1 MAFRTRLGVAAA
13 ALMAALALSACG
25 GETTPAEREGISTD
39 PSAEAAT
46 VNGQTIYVSDV
57 ELEARMKGLIRDN
70 ERLEPESAEFNEI
83 LDQLIEI
90 KLLAMEALSRGLDE
104 DPEAQHRLQTARD
117 NILGNILLEHIADDK
132 VDEAAIRKMYEAQV
146 QLLVLGDEAHVRH
159 ILAPTKE
166 AIDKIVAELK
176 AGADFAVLAAKRS
189 TDQATRMDGGD
200 LGYISADDATPEFAK
215 VIRETPSGG
224 ISRPF
229 EDQMGWH
236 VVKID
241 EVRKEAPPSIEELR
255 GPIVQFLRRT
265 QLEEILKQLRSEAEI
280 SKKTSPRNSRLDA
293 PESKPAP
300 AKPAATAPAP
310 TTPAPEA
317 LAPSTPAPA
326 ATTPPA
332 QTTPSVTT
340 PATTAPATTA
350 PATTAPATPAP
361 AQPKPATPA
370 PKPATPPPASAP
382 ATTPAQPSTTPAT
395 QTPTTPQ

>member
-25 GETTPAEREGISTD
+25 DDTAPAEREGISAD

-90 KLLAMEALSRGLDE
+90 KLLAMEAMSRGLDE
-104 DPEAQHRLQTARD
+104 EPEAQHRLQTARD

-176 AGADFAVLAAKRS
+176 GGADFTVLAAKRS

-215 VIRETPSGG
+215 VIRETPAGG

-280 SKKTSPRNSRLDA
+280 NKKTSPRNSRLDA
-293 PESKPAP
+293 PEAKPAP
-300 AKPAATAPAP
+300 AKPPAAAPAP
-310 TTPAPEA
+310 ATPAPEA

-326 ATTPPA
+326 VAKPPV

-340 PATTAPATTA
+340 PATPAPATSV
-350 PATTAPATPAP
+350 PAP

-370 PKPATPPPASAP
+370 PKPATTSPAAPPATA
-382 ATTPAQPSTTPAT
+382 PAQPSAPPAT
-395 QTPTTPQ
+395 QSPTTPQ

>member
-1 MAFRTRLGVAAA
+1 MAFWTRPLPKWQGVAAA
-13 ALMAALALSACG
+13 ALMAALALTACG
-25 GETTPAEREGISTD
+25 GEQAPSERESVSVD

-46 VNGQTIYVSDV
+46 VNGQIIYVSDV
-57 ELEARMKGLIRDN
+57 EMEARMKGLIRDN

-104 DPEAQHRLQTARD
+104 EPESQHRLQTARD

-132 VDEAAIRKMYEAQV
+132 VDEAAIRKMYDAQV

-159 ILAPTKE
+159 ILAPTKQ
-166 AIDKIVAELK
+166 AIDQVVAELK
-176 AGADFAVLAAKRS
+176 AGAEFTVLASKRS

-200 LGYISADDATPEFAK
+200 LGYMTADDATPEFAK

-241 EVRKEAPPSIEELR
+241 EVRKESPPSLEELR

-293 PESKPAP
+293 PAEPKPAP
-300 AKPAATAPAP
+300 AKPAPVTP
-310 TTPAPEA
+310 TPAAPSTEA

-326 ATTPPA
+326 AA
-332 QTTPSVTT
+332 T
-340 PATTAPATTA
+340 PAPATPAPAPATTA
-350 PATTAPATPAP
+350 PATATPAP
-361 AQPKPATPA
+361 AQPKPAA
-370 PKPATPPPASAP
+370 PKPAVTPPASAP
-382 ATTPAQPSTTPAT
+382 ATTPAPATPPATTP
-395 QTPTTPQ
+395 TPQ

>member
-1 MAFRTRLGVAAA
+1 MAFWTRPGQTRFGVAAA
-13 ALMAALALSACG
+13 AFMATLALTACG
-25 GETTPAEREGISTD
+25 GEQAPSERESVSVD

-57 ELEARMKGLIRDN
+57 EMEARMKGLIRDN

-104 DPEAQHRLQTARD
+104 EPEAQHRLQTARD

-132 VDEAAIRKMYEAQV
+132 VDEAAIRKMYDAQV
-146 QLLVLGDEAHVRH
+146 QLLVLDDEAHVRH
-159 ILAPTKE
+159 ILAPTKQ
-166 AIDKIVAELK
+166 AIDQVVAELK
-176 AGADFAVLAAKRS
+176 GGAEFTVLAAKRS

-200 LGYISADDATPEFAK
+200 LGYMTADDATPEFAK

-241 EVRKEAPPSIEELR
+241 EVRKEAPPSLEELR

-265 QLEEILKQLRSEAEI
+265 QLEEILKQLRGEAEI
-280 SKKTSPRNSRLDA
+280 NKKTSPRNSRLDA
-293 PESKPAP
+293 PVEPKPAP
-300 AKPAATAPAP
+300 AKPPAAAPAP
-310 TTPAPEA
+310 ATPAPEA

-326 ATTPPA
+326 T
-332 QTTPSVTT
+332 VT
-340 PATTAPATTA
+340 PAAPSPSTAVPAA
-350 PATTAPATPAP
+350 PPLSTEKPTVIM
-361 AQPKPATPA
+361 PKPAVT
-370 PKPATPPPASAP
+370 PPASAP
-382 ATTPAQPSTTPAT
+382 ATTPVPAPAT
-395 QTPTTPQ
+395 SPATPQ

>member
-25 GETTPAEREGISTD
+25 GENAPAEREGISAD
-39 PSAEAAT
+39 PSSEAAS

-57 ELEARMKGLIRDN
+57 EMEARMKGLIRDN

-90 KLLAMEALSRGLDE
+90 KLLAMEALSRGLE
-104 DPEAQHRLQTARD
+104 EEPEAQHRLQTARD

-159 ILAPTKE
+159 ILVPTKE
-166 AIDKIVAELK
+166 AVDKIVTELK
-176 AGADFAVLAAKRS
+176 AGADFTVLAAKRS

-293 PESKPAP
+293 PEAKPAP
-300 AKPAATAPAP
+300 AKPAPAAPAQV
-310 TTPAPEA
+310 TPAPEA
-317 LAPSTPAPA
+317 LAPTTPAPA
-326 ATTPPA
+326 ATTPPV
-332 QTTPSVTT
+332 Q
-340 PATTAPATTA
+340 TAPATTA
-350 PATTAPATPAP
+350 PTTPTPAQATPAP
-361 AQPKPATPA
+361 AQPKPAA
-370 PKPATPPPASAP
+370 PKPAVTPPASAP
-382 ATTPAQPSTTPAT
+382 ATAPATPPAQPTTTPAT
-395 QTPTTPQ
+395 PQ

>member
-25 GETTPAEREGISTD
+25 GESAPAEREGVSAD
-39 PSAEAAT
+39 PSAEAAS

-57 ELEARMKGLIRDN
+57 EMEARMKGLIRDN

-166 AIDKIVAELK
+166 AIDKIVTELK

-215 VIRETPSGG
+215 VIRDTPSGG

-293 PESKPAP
+293 PEAKPAPVKPAP
-300 AKPAATAPAP
+300 AAPAP
-310 TTPAPEA
+310 VTPAPEA
-317 LAPSTPAPA
+317 LAPATPAT
-326 ATTPPA
+326 ATTPPPV
-332 QTTPSVTT
+332 Q
-340 PATTAPATTA
+340 TA
-350 PATTAPATPAP
+350 PATTAPATPAQSTP

-370 PKPATPPPASAP
+370 PKPVVTPPATAP
-382 ATTPAQPSTTPAT
+382 ATAPATSPAQPTT
-395 QTPTTPQ
+395 TPTTPE

>member
-1 MAFRTRLGVAAA
+1 MAFGTRLDGAAAA
-13 ALMAALALSACG
+13 ALLACLTLTGCG
-25 GETTPAEREGISTD
+25 EEQAPAEREAASAD

-46 VNGQTIYVSDV
+46 VNGQIIYVSDV
-57 ELEARMKGLIRDN
+57 ELEARMKGLIQ
-70 ERLEPESAEFNEI
+70 EGETLEPESAEFNEV

-90 KLLAMEALSRGLDE
+90 KLLAMEAISRGLDE
-104 DPEAQHRLQTARD
+104 EPEARHRLLTARD
-117 NILGNILLEHIADDK
+117 NILGNILLEHVADEK

-146 QLLVLGDEAHVRH
+146 QLLVLDDEAHVRH

-166 AIDKIVAELK
+166 AIDKIAAELK
-176 AGADFAVLAAKRS
+176 AGADFAVLASKRS

-200 LGYISADDATPEFAK
+200 LGYMTADDATPEFAK

-241 EVRKEAPPSIEELR
+241 EVRKEQPPSIEELR

-293 PESKPAP
+293 PDEPRAAPAP
-300 AKPAATAPAP
+300 AAPAPAIIAPPQPEATAPVTPAP
-310 TTPAPEA
+310 TTPAP
-317 LAPSTPAPA
+317 
-326 ATTPPA
+326 TTP
-332 QTTPSVTT
+332 
-340 PATTAPATTA
+340 
-350 PATTAPATPAP
+350 APATPAP
-361 AQPKPATPA
+361 AATAPAVPATTPSA
-370 PKPATPPPASAP
+370 SPATPPS
-382 ATTPAQPSTTPAT
+382 Q
-395 QTPTTPQ
+395 

>member
-25 GETTPAEREGISTD
+25 GENAPAEREGISAD
-39 PSAEAAT
+39 PSAEAAS

-57 ELEARMKGLIRDN
+57 EMEARMKGLIRDN

-90 KLLAMEALSRGLDE
+90 KLLAMEALSRGLE
-104 DPEAQHRLQTARD
+104 EEPEAQHRLQTARD

-166 AIDKIVAELK
+166 AVDKIVTELK
-176 AGADFAVLAAKRS
+176 AGADFTVLAAKRS

-293 PESKPAP
+293 PEAKPAP
-300 AKPAATAPAP
+300 AKPAPAAPAQV
-310 TTPAPEA
+310 TPAPEA
-317 LAPSTPAPA
+317 LAPTTPAPA
-326 ATTPPA
+326 ATPA
-332 QTTPSVTT
+332 PVQP
-340 PATTAPATTA
+340 A

-361 AQPKPATPA
+361 APAQPKPAA
-370 PKPATPPPASAP
+370 PKPAVTPPASAP
-382 ATTPAQPSTTPAT
+382 ATAPATPPAQPTTTPAT
-395 QTPTTPQ
+395 PQ

>member
-1 MAFRTRLGVAAA
+1 MAFGTRLGGAAAA
-13 ALMAALALSACG
+13 ALLACLTLTGCG
-25 GETTPAEREGISTD
+25 EEQAPAEREAASAD

-46 VNGQTIYVSDV
+46 VNGQIIYVSDV
-57 ELEARMKGLIRDN
+57 EMEARMKGLIQ
-70 ERLEPESAEFNEI
+70 EGETLEPESAEFNEV

-90 KLLAMEALSRGLDE
+90 KLLAMEAISRGLDE
-104 DPEAQHRLQTARD
+104 EPEARHRLLTARD
-117 NILGNILLEHIADDK
+117 NILGNILLEHVADEK

-146 QLLVLGDEAHVRH
+146 QLLVLDDEAHVRH

-176 AGADFAVLAAKRS
+176 AGADFAVLASKRS

-200 LGYISADDATPEFAK
+200 LGYMTADDATPEFAK

-241 EVRKEAPPSIEELR
+241 EVRKEQPPSIEELR

-280 SKKTSPRNSRLDA
+280 SKKTSPRNSRLDTPDEPRA
-293 PESKPAP
+293 
-300 AKPAATAPAP
+300 APAP
-310 TTPAPEA
+310 T
-317 LAPSTPAPA
+317 PAPA
-326 ATTPPA
+326 VVAPQPEAAPPAVVTPP
-332 QTTPSVTT
+332 
-340 PATTAPATTA
+340 PAASS
-350 PATTAPATPAP
+350 APATPP
-361 AQPKPATPA
+361 AATPA
-370 PKPATPPPASAP
+370 PKPVTPAP
-382 ATTPAQPSTTPAT
+382 ATTPPS
-395 QTPTTPQ
+395 Q

>member
-25 GETTPAEREGISTD
+25 GENAPAEREGISTD

-57 ELEARMKGLIRDN
+57 EMEARMKGLIRDN

-104 DPEAQHRLQTARD
+104 EPESQHRLQTARD
-117 NILGNILLEHIADDK
+117 NILGNILLENIANDK

-166 AIDKIVAELK
+166 AIDKIVTELK

-293 PESKPAP
+293 PEAKPAP

-310 TTPAPEA
+310 VTPAPEA
-317 LAPSTPAPA
+317 LAPTTPAPA
-326 ATTPPA
+326 ATTPPV
-332 QTTPSVTT
+332 Q
-340 PATTAPATTA
+340 TAPATTA
-350 PATTAPATPAP
+350 PAATPAPATPAP
-361 AQPKPATPA
+361 AQPKPAA
-370 PKPATPPPASAP
+370 PKPAVTPPATAPAPTPSPATPPAETPPAS
-382 ATTPAQPSTTPAT
+382 T
-395 QTPTTPQ
+395 QSPTTPQ

>member
-1 MAFRTRLGVAAA
+1 MAFWTRPGPTRQGVTAAS
-13 ALMAALALSACG
+13 LMAALALSSLALSACG
-25 GETTPAEREGISTD
+25 GDQAPAERESVSTD

-57 ELEARMKGLIRDN
+57 EMEGRMKGLIRDN

-104 DPEAQHRLQTARD
+104 EPESQHRLQTARD

-146 QLLVLGDEAHVRH
+146 QLLVLDDEAHVRH

-176 AGADFAVLAAKRS
+176 GGAEFTVLASKRS

-200 LGYISADDATPEFAK
+200 LGYMTADDATPEFAK

-293 PESKPAP
+293 PEAKPAP
-300 AKPAATAPAP
+300 AKPAPVAPPVQA
-310 TTPAPEA
+310 TPASEA
-317 LAPSTPAPA
+317 LAPTTSAPA
-326 ATTPPA
+326 ATPPA
-332 QTTPSVTT
+332 QT
-340 PATTAPATTA
+340 APAT
-350 PATTAPATPAP
+350 ATPAPATPAP

-370 PKPATPPPASAP
+370 PKPAVTPPASAP
-382 ATTPAQPSTTPAT
+382 ATPAPTTTPSTTPAA
-395 QTPTTPQ
+395 PQ

>member
-1 MAFRTRLGVAAA
+1 MAFGTRLAGVAVA
-13 ALMAALALSACG
+13 ALLACLTLSACG
-25 GETTPAEREGISTD
+25 DERALAEREAARSD

-46 VNGQTIYVSDV
+46 VNGQTIYVSHV
-57 ELEARMKGLIRDN
+57 EMEARMKGLIR
-70 ERLEPESAEFNEI
+70 EGETLEPESAEFNEI

-90 KLLAMEALSRGLDE
+90 RLLAMEAMSRGLDE
-104 DPEAQHRLQTARD
+104 EPEARHRLLTARD
-117 NILGNILLEHIADDK
+117 NILGNILLEHVADEK

-146 QLLVLGDEAHVRH
+146 QLLVLDDEAHVRH
-159 ILAPTKE
+159 ILAPSKE
-166 AIDKIVAELK
+166 AIDKVIAELK

-200 LGYISADDATPEFAK
+200 LGYMTADDATPEFAK

-236 VVKID
+236 VVKIE
-241 EVRKEAPPSIEELR
+241 EVRKEQPPSIEELR

-293 PESKPAP
+293 PDEPRVTPAAPASPAP
-300 AKPAATAPAP
+300 AAPQPATPAAAAPETRSIPAPATPAAPKPAAPAPGPSTIIAPAQP
-310 TTPAPEA
+310 TVIAPKPA
-317 LAPSTPAPA
+317 APP

-332 QTTPSVTT
+332 TP
-340 PATTAPATTA
+340 PA
-350 PATTAPATPAP
+350 TAPATP
-361 AQPKPATPA
+361 
-370 PKPATPPPASAP
+370 PATPP
-382 ATTPAQPSTTPAT
+382 AQ
-395 QTPTTPQ
+395 

>member
-1 MAFRTRLGVAAA
+1 MAFWTRPTKTRMGVAAA
-13 ALMAALALSACG
+13 ALMASLALSACG
-25 GETTPAEREGISTD
+25 GEQAPAERETFAAD

-57 ELEARMKGLIRDN
+57 EMEARMKGLIRDN

-90 KLLAMEALSRGLDE
+90 KLLAMEAMSRGLDE
-104 DPEAQHRLQTARD
+104 EPESQHRLQTARD

-132 VDEAAIRKMYEAQV
+132 VDEAAIRKMYDAQV

-159 ILAPTKE
+159 ILAPSKE

-176 AGADFAVLAAKRS
+176 GGAEFTVLASKRS

-200 LGYISADDATPEFAK
+200 LGYLTADDATPEFAK

-293 PESKPAP
+293 PAEPKPAP
-300 AKPAATAPAP
+300 VTPAPAP
-310 TTPAPEA
+310 APAVTTPSPA
-317 LAPSTPAPA
+317 LVTPAPA
-326 ATTPPA
+326 APSPSTAVPAAPPLSTEAPTVITPKP
-332 QTTPSVTT
+332 Q
-340 PATTAPATTA
+340 APQ
-350 PATTAPATPAP
+350 P
-361 AQPKPATPA
+361 AQPKPAVTPPA
-370 PKPATPPPASAP
+370 PAP
-382 ATTPAQPSTTPAT
+382 ATTPPATPA
-395 QTPTTPQ
+395 PQ

>member
-25 GETTPAEREGISTD
+25 GESAPAERESITAD

-46 VNGQTIYVSDV
+46 VNGQVIYVSDV
-57 ELEARMKGLIRDN
+57 EMEARMKGLIRDN

-90 KLLAMEALSRGLDE
+90 KLLAMEAMSRGLDE
-104 DPEAQHRLQTARD
+104 EPESQHRLQTARD
-117 NILGNILLEHIADDK
+117 NILGNVLLEHIADDK

-176 AGADFAVLAAKRS
+176 GGAEFTVLAAKRS

-200 LGYISADDATPEFAK
+200 LGYMTADDATPEFAR

-293 PESKPAP
+293 PEAKPAP
-300 AKPAATAPAP
+300 AKPAAAAPAP
-310 TTPAPEA
+310 ATPAPEA
-317 LAPSTPAPA
+317 LAPTTSAPA
-326 ATTPPA
+326 ATTPPV
-332 QTTPSVTT
+332 Q
-340 PATTAPATTA
+340 TAPATTA
-350 PATTAPATPAP
+350 PATTPAPAAAP
-361 AQPKPATPA
+361 AQPKPTA
-370 PKPATPPPASAP
+370 PKPAVTQPATPPASTPAP
-382 ATTPAQPSTTPAT
+382 ATPPAQPTTTPAT
-395 QTPTTPQ
+395 PQ

>member
-1 MAFRTRLGVAAA
+1 MGVAAT
-13 ALMAALALSACG
+13 ALMATLALTACG
-25 GETTPAEREGISTD
+25 GEQAPSERESVSVD

-57 ELEARMKGLIRDN
+57 EMEARMKGLIRDN
-70 ERLEPESAEFNEI
+70 ERLEPESVEFNEI

-104 DPEAQHRLQTARD
+104 EPEAQHRLQTARD

-132 VDEAAIRKMYEAQV
+132 VDDAAIRKMYDAQV

-159 ILAPTKE
+159 ILAPTKD
-166 AIDKIVAELK
+166 AIDKIVAELRG
-176 AGADFAVLAAKRS
+176 GAEFSVLAAKRS

-200 LGYISADDATPEFAK
+200 LGYMTADDATPEFAK

-241 EVRKEAPPSIEELR
+241 EVRKESPPSLEELR

-265 QLEEILKQLRSEAEI
+265 QLEEILKQLRGEAEI
-280 SKKTSPRNSRLDA
+280 NKKTSPRNSRLDA
-293 PESKPAP
+293 PVEPKPAP
-300 AKPAATAPAP
+300 AKPAAAAPAP
-310 TTPAPEA
+310 AV
-317 LAPSTPAPA
+317 
-326 ATTPPA
+326 
-332 QTTPSVTT
+332 TTPS
-340 PATTAPATTA
+340 PAL
-350 PATTAPATPAP
+350 ATPAP
-361 AQPKPATPA
+361 ATPSPSTAVPAAPPLSTEAPTVITPKPQATTPPKPAVA
-370 PKPATPPPASAP
+370 PPASAP
-382 ATTPAQPSTTPAT
+382 AATPAPASQPTTPAT
-395 QTPTTPQ
+395 PQ